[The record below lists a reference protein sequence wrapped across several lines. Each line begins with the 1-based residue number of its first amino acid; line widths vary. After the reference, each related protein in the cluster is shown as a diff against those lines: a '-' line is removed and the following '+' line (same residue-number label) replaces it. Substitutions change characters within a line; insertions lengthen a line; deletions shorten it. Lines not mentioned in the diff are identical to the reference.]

1 MNKIFD
7 FNLEDSLKELKIF
20 TNDLFSPDKESIPT
34 AEDLQ
39 NLINNDPATFID
51 NYIKLI
57 KKCNFYI
64 DENQMRK
71 QHMAKLLQSSK
82 ITANI
87 TLKIE
92 NENSQLKQELELL
105 KSENSRLQAQLAHL
119 SQRNSRAGRPRYNS
133 DFRQR
138 VIDFYNESDAHTYQ
152 ATAQEF
158 NISTNTVGRILKEN
172 A

>member
-71 QHMAKLLQSSK
+71 QHMAKLLQSS
-82 ITANI
+82 N
-87 TLKIE
+87 
-92 NENSQLKQELELL
+92 
-105 KSENSRLQAQLAHL
+105 
-119 SQRNSRAGRPRYNS
+119 YDS

-138 VIDFYNESDAHTYQ
+138 VIAFYNESDAHTYQ

>member
-71 QHMAKLLQSSK
+71 QHMAKLLQSS
-82 ITANI
+82 N
-87 TLKIE
+87 
-92 NENSQLKQELELL
+92 
-105 KSENSRLQAQLAHL
+105 
-119 SQRNSRAGRPRYNS
+119 YDS

-138 VIDFYNESDAHTYQ
+138 VIAFYNESDAYT
-152 ATAQEF
+152 
-158 NISTNTVGRILKEN
+158 
-172 A
+172 